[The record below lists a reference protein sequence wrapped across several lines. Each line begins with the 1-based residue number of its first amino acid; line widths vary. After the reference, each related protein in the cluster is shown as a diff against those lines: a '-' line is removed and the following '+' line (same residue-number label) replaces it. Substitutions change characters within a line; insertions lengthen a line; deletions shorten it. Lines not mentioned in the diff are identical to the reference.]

1 MSLEEAAKLE
11 GVYNSIVV
19 GSNDVG
25 APLPSG
31 IDAPTAIDGFTH
43 VKFGY
48 GSGSMV
54 YRALSPVKLEGRGLS
69 PKGSQA
75 PGAGL
80 RGG

>member
-1 MSLEEAAKLE
+1 MKKIKLQSKK
-11 GVYNSIVV
+11 GHIIRPWL
-19 GSNDVG
+19 GSKDEG

-54 YRALSPVKLEGRGLS
+54 DRAVSPVKLEGRGLS